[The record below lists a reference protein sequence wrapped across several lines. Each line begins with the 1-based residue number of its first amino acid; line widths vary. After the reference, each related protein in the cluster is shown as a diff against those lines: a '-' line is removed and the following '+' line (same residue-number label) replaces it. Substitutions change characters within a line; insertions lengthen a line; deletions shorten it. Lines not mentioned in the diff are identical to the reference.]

1 MSKLQYL
8 LEYLSDYQICAIK
21 IDEYMDEIPTLDHW
35 FTHPLEALTTHDVT
49 RNYPLR
55 FEKWCENNQID
66 IIKREDFGIF
76 LIRKQ
81 LPIDTRVGRLDYQG
95 QWEVKALQN
104 PIGIEG
110 KRIAVVGN
118 KEEFRRYQREY
129 LVSATLINIS
139 SPEQTFGQDFDDIIT
154 LDYYERLP
162 NVRYILAEI
171 RMRLR
176 TREATVIEKINHLIR
191 INE

>member
-1 MSKLQYL
+1 MSKLKYL
-8 LEYLSDYQICAIK
+8 FEDLADYQTYAVK
-21 IDEYMDEIPTLDHW
+21 IDDYMDEIPTLDHW
-35 FTHPLEALTTHDVT
+35 FTHPLEALTIHDAT

-55 FEKWCENNQID
+55 FEKWCENNQIE
-66 IIKREDFGIF
+66 IIKREEFGIF
-76 LIRKQ
+76 HVRKQ
-81 LPIDTRVGRLDYQG
+81 LPIY
-95 QWEVKALQN
+95 
-104 PIGIEG
+104 IEG

-139 SPEQTFGQDFDDIIT
+139 SPEQTFGQNFNDIIT

-162 NVRYILAEI
+162 NVSDILAEI
-171 RMRLR
+171 RLRLR
-176 TREATVIEKINHLIR
+176 TEDASVIEKINHLIR

>member
-1 MSKLQYL
+1 MSKLKYL
-8 LEYLSDYQICAIK
+8 FEDLADYRTYAVK
-21 IDEYMDEIPTLDHW
+21 IDDYMDEIPTLDHW

-55 FEKWCENNQID
+55 FEKWCENKQIE

-110 KRIAVVGN
+110 RRIAVVGN
-118 KEEFRRYQREY
+118 NEEFRLYQREN
-129 LVSATLINIS
+129 LVKATLKNIT
-139 SPEQTFGQDFDDIIT
+139 SPEQTYGLEFDDIIT

-162 NVRYILAEI
+162 YIRYILGEI
-171 RMRLR
+171 KLRLR
-176 TREATVIEKINHLIR
+176 TREASVIEKINHLIR